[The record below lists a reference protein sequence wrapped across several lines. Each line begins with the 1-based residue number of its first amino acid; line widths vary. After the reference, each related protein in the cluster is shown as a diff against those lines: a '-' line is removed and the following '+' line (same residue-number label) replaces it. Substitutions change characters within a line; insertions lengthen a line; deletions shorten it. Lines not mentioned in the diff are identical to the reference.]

1 LNDFVNGGLG
11 GCQFSLAGEAFSAAL
26 PQIPALQLLQIHQS
40 KHFGDSGMAAL
51 ALALPRLPVL
61 AGLELIEDGIGDVGA
76 RALAQVIQTA
86 VLMTRRARHLPATAS
101 Q

>member
-1 LNDFVNGGLG
+1 
-11 GCQFSLAGEAFSAAL
+11 
-26 PQIPALQLLQIHQS
+26 
-40 KHFGDSGMAAL
+40 MAAL